1 MKKHGMGKKLLA
13 ALLALAMVL
22 PMMPLRAF
30 AAVGDKKNGDTGL
43 KNGIDTT
50 DIIKLPIRIYDYLND
65 GMLFEYAET
74 DVSGTASY
82 RPDNWRDYKPTV
94 TLGSDFTKGD
104 VNEGMYKW
112 TSHGTAYGNT
122 QYIENSEFGNYL
134 ILWLKNDT
142 RKRACNLTDFGDG
155 NHKPKDSVRY
165 LVLLYRPYGFSTS
178 SQEIQFYFYAGDG
191 TNASTGGE
199 VGGKYSTGTYPIN
212 MSRNDDAGDAWKTAV
227 IDLKTGNLDTNWNSF
242 SKVGGV
248 YAYWPNDSGAQG
260 VDVMYAAYFS
270 NQLDAEIFAKQVT
283 NYVGTKYQMNSKDD
297 NRGFGLLRSSKTT
310 HYEDT
315 IGESNGFSNNA
326 YPGITQINTH
336 GASVGAKDLDDYGNT
351 LGYPLHGVFGDEGIA
366 TLGLLQQELVNG
378 LPVYKEKAVD
388 YVAQLLKNSLTIPLI
403 NSADNYRNY
412 SYVGGTA
419 SARYDGLDL
428 ATWLRKHITGMGS
441 YNDSKNKTLVGTWD
455 ECKNNITTY
464 YDAAYFLL
472 NSIFVADSYNTPMND
487 YNYLVLSKGTA
498 TDGRETYIFD
508 AGFSDNTD
516 ANSAKSSVQY
526 DTANGTI
533 RNTSAAGK
541 TEFCYQGDLWTTFYP
556 FLPIVNGSG
565 NNTNGVTK
573 TPYFKDPGVQET
585 NANLGNYMNRN
596 FNFALVSEG
605 EFVYHE
611 EDNLFF
617 DFEGDDDVYLFINNK
632 LVMDIGGAHSISKE
646 TVELNEYKNDL
657 DLKDGEVY
665 SFKFFYLE
673 RHGYGANMRINT
685 NIRVTDPKMTTEKSA
700 YQSGSQ
706 VEYGGVVDKTLPV
719 EYGFAMTNNGNVN
732 LYNLT
737 FTDNTIGIKLDPTN
751 GLNVTSERVCDVN
764 GETLDVTDLV
774 AYVDGYDQT
783 THAKLD
789 TITVTFNT
797 NDELKNFL
805 TSLTSDSV
813 VETGAGLWPRST
825 VTIRGFAYR
834 LTEEQIQAGVF
845 DNVVDTTATPSGSST
860 PLTGQDQMRVFVPS
874 DPMYY
879 QWANHALSI
888 TKEKLVADVLAA
900 ASQQGNVLEG
910 KVPGLSAG
918 NVTAIEEVLS
928 NGNTTD
934 YEHVSISGNNLTV
947 NYLTPGSYLFRVK
960 ISYDTNQSVVV
971 PVLVNVADVKD
982 SVFVLDYG
990 LTAELTQNNALFK
1003 DDSLNVPGR
1012 DNTHSMLGVGNTQPS
1027 YNPNNIYFVAESGN
1041 TLDGLYGTYTLTDG
1055 TSLKYKP
1062 TKFMEGLDTMYLA
1075 VDVREKD
1082 AAASEIGNV
1091 NINKEVQMYKSVTVL
1106 PATVV
1111 YYEDD
1116 FPAISYELPEGST
1129 NTITP
1134 VGSSADKTQSV
1145 DQSEQYGHDDTYAG
1159 SSNTE
1164 MSGGSLHTIA
1174 INQSGMVA
1182 SFTFK
1187 GTGFE
1192 LIARTNAKDS
1202 ATISVKVYDKNNNL
1216 VKNIPVITE
1225 FDNGANG
1232 GEEAIYQVPIIRVDG
1247 LACDQYTV
1255 KISGVPARD
1264 YDHPDENGNPPIITT
1279 YLYLDGLRIFQPMG
1293 ATNKH
1298 YSQEENGATF
1308 AEIRDLIVNGTA
1320 AAATFN
1326 GETVNVSTGTVTWT
1340 ENRNDENYE
1349 NGKIEGNQVGSV
1361 DDYLT
1366 EGPNNEVYMNGDTTD
1381 SALVFYVKKTGD
1393 GVHNL
1398 QIAVH
1403 AVDAG
1408 LFTGTNST
1416 GMSAALQVGIAKN
1429 GTYAWTPLATVTSA
1443 TEQYYTI
1450 DLTDCPTDGQGR
1462 IQVMVRVHSGMVS
1475 FTSLKYNGLTIESID
1490 GPATT
1495 LYYKDGILTEKT
1507 TAPDTGEETENQ
1519 VDPANYANFASVS
1532 QQMRAT
1538 AVVMSADEIDAAPA
1552 DTEEPATEEP
1562 TTEETTP
1569 EEPATEEPATEE
1581 PATEEPATE
1590 EPVTEEPTTE
1600 ESGNTGGNT
1609 SGSRTAII
1617 KLLLKFLKK
1626 IWG

>member
-22 PMMPLRAF
+22 PMMPLQAF
-30 AAVGDKKNGDTGL
+30 AAVGDKQNGNTGL
-43 KNGIDTT
+43 QNGINTEDT
-50 DIIKLPIRIYDYLND
+50 IKLPIKIYDYLND
-65 GMLFEYAET
+65 GMLFEYAENN
-74 DVSGTASY
+74 VSGTASY

-94 TLGSDFTKGD
+94 ALGSDFTSGNT
-104 VNEGMYKW
+104 NEGMYKFYNG
-112 TSHGTAYGNT
+112 SGYGKVSYKSGNDFGTYLYLNLGGQNT
-122 QYIENSEFGNYL
+122 KCTTVI
-134 ILWLKNDT
+134 
-142 RKRACNLTDFGDG
+142 TDFGENPG
-155 NHKPKDSVRY
+155 QPKDNVCY
-165 LVLLYRPYGFSTS
+165 LVLVYRGYNYASN
-178 SQEIQFYFYAGDG
+178 SQKIKFYFN
-191 TNASTGGE
+191 TNKGGTGGGASGSYATKE
-199 VGGKYSTGTYPIN
+199 FDIN
-212 MSRNDDAGDAWKTAV
+212 MSHDEWKAGV
-227 IDLKTGNLDTNWNSF
+227 FDLKTGNLGTNWGNF
-242 SKVGGV
+242 SSVAGV
-248 YAYWPNDSGAQG
+248 YAYWPNDNGALG

-270 NQLDAEIFAKQVT
+270 NQLDAEIFAKQAT
-283 NYVGTKYQMNSKDD
+283 NYVGTKYQMNNQDD
-297 NRGFGLLRSSKTT
+297 NRGFGLLRSSRNT
-310 HYEDT
+310 HYSDT
-315 IGESNGFSNNA
+315 IDASDGFANNA

-388 YVAQLLKNSLTIPLI
+388 YVARLLKNSLTIPLI

-428 ATWLRKHITGMGS
+428 ATWLRKHITGDMGS
-441 YNDSKNKTLVGTWD
+441 YAASQSKKLVGTWD

-472 NSIFVADSYNTPMND
+472 NSIFVAGSYNTLMSD
-487 YNYLVLSKGTA
+487 YNYLVLSKGTT

-508 AGFSDNTD
+508 AGFSNSAD
-516 ANSAKSSVQY
+516 ANSASSSVEY

-541 TEFCYQGDLWTTFYP
+541 TEFCYEGNAWTTFYP
-556 FLPIVNGSG
+556 FLPIVDGSG
-565 NNTNGVTK
+565 NNTNGVTT
-573 TPYFKDPGVQET
+573 TPYFLDPGVQET
-585 NANLGNYMNRN
+585 NTNLGNYVNRN

-646 TVELNEYKNDL
+646 TVELNDYKNDL
-657 DLKDGEVY
+657 SLKDGEIY

-719 EYGFAMTNNGNVN
+719 EYGFAMTNNGNAN

-737 FTDNTIGIKLDPTN
+737 FTDNTIGIKLDPTD
-751 GLNVTSERVCDVN
+751 GLTTTGSQICDVN

-774 AYVDGYDQT
+774 AYVDGYDKDT
-783 THAKLD
+783 GNKLD
-789 TITVTFNT
+789 TITVKFANET
-797 NDELKNFL
+797 ELKNFL
-805 TSLTSDSV
+805 TSLNSVSV
-813 VETGAGLWPRST
+813 VESGGGLWPKST

-834 LTEEQIQAGVF
+834 LTEAQIQAGVF
-845 DNVVDTTATPSGSST
+845 DNVVDTTATPGITGT

-879 QWANHALSI
+879 QWAGHDLSI
-888 TKEKLVADVLAA
+888 TKAKFVADVLAA
-900 ASQQGNVLEG
+900 AAQAGNALAG
-910 KVPGLSAG
+910 KVPNLTAD
-918 NVTAIEEVLS
+918 NVTKIEEVLS

-947 NYLTPGSYLFRVK
+947 NYPDPGSYLFRVK
-960 ISYDTNQSVVV
+960 ISYDTDQSVVV

-990 LTAELTQNNALFK
+990 LTAELTQKNELFK

-1012 DNTHSMLGVGNTQPS
+1012 DNTHSMLGVGNTEPS
-1027 YNPNNIYFVAESGN
+1027 YNPNNISFTAASGN
-1041 TLDGLYGTYTLTDG
+1041 KLDGLYGTYTLDG

-1062 TKFMEGLDTMYLA
+1062 TKFMEGLDTMWLA

-1082 AAASEIGNV
+1082 ADASEIGEV

-1116 FPAISYELPEGST
+1116 FPAIKYETVVG
-1129 NTITP
+1129 NTIETLGS
-1134 VGSSADKTQSV
+1134 GSSDKTQSV

-1340 ENRNDENYE
+1340 ENL
-1349 NGKIEGNQVGSV
+1349 NGTTYGGAAYTGNKVESV
-1361 DDYLT
+1361 NDYLT
-1366 EGPNNEVYMNGDTTD
+1366 KGPNNEVYMNGDTTN
-1381 SALVFYVKKTGD
+1381 SALVFYVKKTDG

-1416 GMSAALQVGIAKN
+1416 GMNAELQVGIANN
-1429 GTYAWTPLATVTSA
+1429 GKYAWTPLATVTSG

-1450 DLTDCPTDGQGR
+1450 DLTDCPVDDQGR
-1462 IQVMVRVHSGMVS
+1462 IQVAVRVASGMVS
-1475 FTSLKYNGLTIESID
+1475 FTSLKYNGLTIESIGGD
-1490 GPATT
+1490 ATT
-1495 LYYKDGILTEKT
+1495 LYYKNGILTEKT
-1507 TAPDTGEETENQ
+1507 TDPDTGKETESQ

-1590 EPVTEEPTTE
+1590 EPATEEPVTEEPTTE

>member
-22 PMMPLRAF
+22 PMMPLQAF
-30 AAVGDKKNGDTGL
+30 AAVGDKKNGNTGL
-43 KNGIDTT
+43 TGDINTEDT
-50 DIIKLPIRIYDYLND
+50 IKLPIKIYDYLND

-74 DVSGTASY
+74 DAKGTAFY
-82 RPDNWRDYKPTV
+82 RAPNADSYKPTV
-94 TLGSDFTKGD
+94 ALGSDFTKGNTKEGLYYWL
-104 VNEGMYKW
+104 NEY
-112 TSHGTAYGNT
+112 SNSYYNT
-122 QYIENSEFGNYL
+122 RYAQENGVPYIYMER
-134 ILWLKNDT
+134 KTDKT
-142 RKRACNLTDFGDG
+142 RPTVLTDFGNNCLNIG
-155 NHKPKDSVRY
+155 NQSKDKLQYVVLIYRGYNFSSTTGKINFSFGTDSKSVDSDVKTGDY
-165 LVLLYRPYGFSTS
+165 TIHLDHFWQAGVFS
-178 SQEIQFYFYAGDG
+178 
-191 TNASTGGE
+191 
-199 VGGKYSTGTYPIN
+199 
-212 MSRNDDAGDAWKTAV
+212 
-227 IDLKTGNLDTNWNSF
+227 LKTGSLGSNWNNF
-242 SKVGGV
+242 STVEGV
-248 YAYWPNDSGAQG
+248 YATWPAESNSGG
-260 VDVMYAAYFS
+260 VDIVYAAYFS
-270 NQLDAEIFAKQVT
+270 NEADANAFAEQAL
-283 NYVGTKYQMNSKDD
+283 NYTGTEYQMYNQAD
-297 NRGFGLLRSSKTT
+297 NRGFGLLRSSRNT
-310 HYEDT
+310 HYSDT
-315 IGESNGFSNNA
+315 IDASNGFANNA

-366 TLGLLQQELVNG
+366 TLGLLQQELKNG
-378 LPVYKEKAVD
+378 VPVYKQEAVD
-388 YVAQLLKNSLTIPLI
+388 YVAQLLQKSLSI
-403 NSADNYRNY
+403 SRYASDNRRNY
-412 SYVGGTA
+412 AYVAGAASDRYGGV
-419 SARYDGLDL
+419 DL
-428 ATWLRKHITGMGS
+428 ATALRKRITELGS
-441 YNDSKNKTLVGTWD
+441 YGATSNKVASGQKLVGTWE
-455 ECKNNITTY
+455 ECSDNISTY

-472 NSIFVADSYNTPMND
+472 NSIFVSGSYNKPMSD

-508 AGFSDNTD
+508 AGFSDN
-516 ANSAKSSVQY
+516 ANAASAKSSVQY

-556 FLPIVNGSG
+556 FLPIVDGSG
-565 NNTNGVTK
+565 SNTNGVTT
-573 TPYFKDPGVQET
+573 TPYFKDPGVQASE
-585 NANLGNYMNRN
+585 NLTGQYTNRN

-632 LVMDIGGAHSISKE
+632 LVMDIGGAHSIAKE

-673 RHGYGANMRINT
+673 RHGFGANMRINT
-685 NIRVTDPKMTTEKSA
+685 NIRVTDPKMTTEKTA

-751 GLNVTSERVCDVN
+751 GLTTTGSQICDVN
-764 GETLDVTDLV
+764 GEKLDVTDLV
-774 AYVDGYDQT
+774 AYVDGFDQT

-789 TITVTFNT
+789 TITVKFANET
-797 NDELKNFL
+797 ELKNFL
-805 TSLTSDSV
+805 TSLNSGSV
-813 VETGAGLWPRST
+813 VESGAGLWPKST

-834 LTEEQIQAGVF
+834 LTEAQIQAGVF
-845 DNVVDTTATPSGSST
+845 DNVVDTTATPGITGT

-900 ASQQGNVLEG
+900 ADQAGNALAG
-910 KVPGLSAG
+910 KVPNLRAD
-918 NVTAIEEVLS
+918 NVTKIEEVLS

-934 YEHVSISGNNLTV
+934 YQNVSISDNDLTV

-960 ISYDTNQSVVV
+960 ISYDANQSVVV

-990 LTAELTQNNALFK
+990 LTAELTQKNELFK

-1012 DNTHSMLGVGNTQPS
+1012 DNTHSMLGVGNTEPS
-1027 YNPNNIYFVAESGN
+1027 YNPNNISFTAASGN
-1041 TLDGLYGTYTLTDG
+1041 KLDGLYGTYTLDG

-1062 TKFMEGLDTMYLA
+1062 TKFMEGLDTMWLA

-1082 AAASEIGNV
+1082 ATASAIGNV

-1116 FPAISYELPEGST
+1116 FPAIKYETVVG
-1129 NTITP
+1129 NTIETLGS
-1134 VGSSADKTQSV
+1134 GSSDKTQSV

-1174 INQSGMVA
+1174 INAKGVVA
-1182 SFTFK
+1182 SFQFK

-1225 FDNGANG
+1225 FDNGADG
-1232 GEEAIYQVPIIRVDG
+1232 GSEGIYQVPIIRVDG

-1264 YDHPDENGNPPIITT
+1264 YNVKLNENEEPPIITT

-1320 AAATFN
+1320 AAAKLEGDTM
-1326 GETVNVSTGTVTWT
+1326 TVSTGTVTWT
-1340 ENRNDENYE
+1340 ENRNGTHNDGSEYT
-1349 NGKIEGNQVGSV
+1349 GNVVSSV
-1361 DDYLT
+1361 NDYLT
-1366 EGPNNEVYMNGDTTD
+1366 EGPNNEVYMNGSTTN
-1381 SALVFYVKKTGD
+1381 SALVFYVKKTAGAE
-1393 GVHNL
+1393 VHNL

-1462 IQVMVRVHSGMVS
+1462 IQIAVKVKSGMVS
-1475 FTSLKYNGLTIESID
+1475 FTSLKYNGLTIESIG

>member
-22 PMMPLRAF
+22 PMMPLRVF
-30 AAVGDKKNGDTGL
+30 AAVGDKQNGNTGLQNGINTGDT
-43 KNGIDTT
+43 
-50 DIIKLPIRIYDYLND
+50 IKLPIKIYDYLND
-65 GMLFEYAET
+65 GMLFEYAENN
-74 DVSGTASY
+74 VSKTEFY
-82 RPDNWRDYKPTV
+82 RPANWKDYKPTV
-94 TLGSDFTKGD
+94 ALGSVFTKAD
-104 VNEGMYKW
+104 TSEGMYSYYHSNASGYGP
-112 TSHGTAYGNT
+112 TSYIRDDELGHYLFLNLGNRNT
-122 QYIENSEFGNYL
+122 SMPKLLSEFPGG
-134 ILWLKNDT
+134 ISKN
-142 RKRACNLTDFGDG
+142 
-155 NHKPKDSVRY
+155 SVRY
-165 LVLLYRPYGFSTS
+165 VVVVYRGWQYATDL
-178 SQEIQFYFYAGDG
+178 QQITFYPNADRTVQNGWTTASKNVYMNHDWKAG
-191 TNASTGGE
+191 
-199 VGGKYSTGTYPIN
+199 VF
-212 MSRNDDAGDAWKTAV
+212 
-227 IDLKTGNLDTNWNSF
+227 DLKTGTLGGNWGSITNINAIYANWPCD
-242 SKVGGV
+242 GGT
-248 YAYWPNDSGAQG
+248 SGNYNNKG
-260 VDVMYAAYFS
+260 VDVLYAAYFS
-270 NQLDAEIFAKQVT
+270 NQTDAESFAKQAT
-283 NYVGTKYQMNSKDD
+283 NYTGTWYQMHGAGD
-297 NRGFGLLRSSKTT
+297 NRGFGLLRASRNS
-310 HYEDT
+310 YYQDT
-315 IGESNGFSNNA
+315 IDATTGFSGNTTD
-326 YPGITQINTH
+326 YPTIFQINTYEDH
-336 GASVGAKDLDDYGNT
+336 LDVDLDTYGDS
-351 LGYPLHGVFGDEGIA
+351 LGYPLHGVFGGDGIA
-366 TLGLLQQELVNG
+366 TLGLLEQQLVNG
-378 LPVYKEKAVD
+378 LPVYKEDTVD
-388 YVAQLLKNSLTIPLI
+388 YVAQLLQKSLTISY
-403 NSADNYRNY
+403 NSAEGYRSY
-412 SYVGGTA
+412 SYVDGAPSERYGGV
-419 SARYDGLDL
+419 DL
-428 ATWLRKHITGMGS
+428 ATWLRKHITGEGS
-441 YNDSKNKTLVGTWD
+441 YADSKTKQLVGTWD
-455 ECKNNITTY
+455 ECKNNIKTY

-472 NSIFVADSYNTPMND
+472 NSIFVAGSYNTPMND

-508 AGFSDNTD
+508 AGFSDN
-516 ANSAKSSVQY
+516 AGKCSVQY
-526 DTANGTI
+526 DSANGTI

-541 TEFCYQGDLWTTFYP
+541 TEFCYQEWKDSSGTTQQSWTTFYP
-556 FLPIVNGSG
+556 FLPIVDGSG
-565 NNTNGVTK
+565 NNTNGVTT

-585 NANLGNYMNRN
+585 NPNLGNYVNRN

-646 TVELNEYKNDL
+646 TIELNDYKNDL

-685 NIRVTDPKMTTEKSA
+685 NIRVTDPKMTTDKTA

-764 GETLDVTDLV
+764 GEKLDVTDLV
-774 AYVDGYDQT
+774 AYVDGFDKT
-783 THAKLD
+783 TGAKLD
-789 TITVTFNT
+789 TITVKFANET
-797 NDELKNFL
+797 ELKNFL

-834 LTEEQIQAGVF
+834 LTEAQIQAGVF
-845 DNVVDTTATPSGSST
+845 DNVVDTTATPGITGT

-900 ASQQGNVLEG
+900 AKQEGNALAG
-910 KVPGLSAG
+910 KVPNLRAD
-918 NVTAIEEVLS
+918 NVTKIEEVLS

-947 NYLTPGSYLFRVK
+947 HYPQPGSYLFRVK

-990 LTAELTQNNALFK
+990 LTAELTQNNELFK

-1027 YNPNNIYFVAESGN
+1027 YNPNNISFAAASGN
-1041 TLDGLYGTYTLTDG
+1041 TLNGLYGTYTLTDG
-1055 TSLKYKP
+1055 ATLKYKP
-1062 TKFMEGLDTMYLA
+1062 TKFMEGLDTMWLA
-1075 VDVREKD
+1075 VDVRESGTN
-1082 AAASEIGNV
+1082 ASAIGNV

-1116 FPAISYELPEGST
+1116 FPAIKYETVPE

-1134 VGSSADKTQSV
+1134 LGSSSDKTQSV
-1145 DQSEQYGHDDTYAG
+1145 DQSEQYGHDAAYADG
-1159 SSNTE
+1159 SNTE

-1174 INQSGMVA
+1174 INNSGVVA

-1192 LIARTNAKDS
+1192 LIARTNATDS

-1232 GEEAIYQVPIIRVDG
+1232 GEEAIYQVPIIRVDD
-1247 LACDQYTV
+1247 LALGQYTV

-1264 YDHPDENGNPPIITT
+1264 YDHLDADGNPTIKTT

-1293 ATNKH
+1293 ATNEH
-1298 YSQEENGATF
+1298 YSKEENGATF
-1308 AEIRDLIVNGTA
+1308 AEIRDLIVNGTVA
-1320 AAATFN
+1320 AAEFN
-1326 GETVNVSTGTVTWT
+1326 GETVDVSTGTVTWT
-1340 ENRNDENYE
+1340 ENL
-1349 NGKIEGNQVGSV
+1349 NGTTYGGAAYTGNKVESV
-1361 DDYLT
+1361 NDYLT
-1366 EGPNNEVYMNGDTTD
+1366 KGPNNEVYMNGDTTD
-1381 SALVFYVKKTGD
+1381 PALVFYVKKTDG

-1416 GMSAALQVGIAKN
+1416 GMNAELQVGIAKD

-1462 IQVMVRVHSGMVS
+1462 IQIAVKVKSGMVS
-1475 FTSLKYNGLTIESID
+1475 FTSLKYNGLTIESIG

>member
-1 MKKHGMGKKLLA
+1 MNQKNPGDGRLLSAVNTGGAAPKGTPAIKPICFFHDDTAVTVQNFGTQISVPKRGLCGFSRTGSTGTPKLL
-13 ALLALAMVL
+13 
-22 PMMPLRAF
+22 
-30 AAVGDKKNGDTGL
+30 
-43 KNGIDTT
+43 
-50 DIIKLPIRIYDYLND
+50 
-65 GMLFEYAET
+65 
-74 DVSGTASY
+74 
-82 RPDNWRDYKPTV
+82 
-94 TLGSDFTKGD
+94 
-104 VNEGMYKW
+104 
-112 TSHGTAYGNT
+112 
-122 QYIENSEFGNYL
+122 SEFRGG
-134 ILWLKNDT
+134 IS
-142 RKRACNLTDFGDG
+142 
-155 NHKPKDSVRY
+155 KDSVRY
-165 LVLLYRPYGFSTS
+165 VVVVYRGWQYATDL
-178 SQEIQFYFYAGDG
+178 QQITFYPNADRTVQDGWTTKPKNIYMNHDWKAG
-191 TNASTGGE
+191 
-199 VGGKYSTGTYPIN
+199 VF
-212 MSRNDDAGDAWKTAV
+212 
-227 IDLKTGNLDTNWNSF
+227 DLKTGTLGDNWGSITNINAI
-242 SKVGGV
+242 
-248 YAYWPNDSGAQG
+248 YANWPCDDGIDYNNKG
-260 VDVMYAAYFS
+260 VDVLYAAYFS
-270 NQLDAEIFAKQVT
+270 NQTDAESFAKQAT
-283 NYVGTKYQMNSKDD
+283 NYTGTWYQMHGAGD
-297 NRGFGLLRSSKTT
+297 NRGFGLLRASRNSYYTDNI
-310 HYEDT
+310 HADT
-315 IGESNGFSNNA
+315 GFSGNSSE
-326 YPGITQINTH
+326 YPTIRQINTH
-336 GASVGAKDLDDYGNT
+336 KDHQDVDLDTYGDS
-351 LGYPLHGVFGDEGIA
+351 LGYPLHGVFGGDGIA
-366 TLGLLQQELVNG
+366 TLGLLEQQLVNG
-378 LPVYKEKAVD
+378 LPVYKEDTVD
-388 YVAQLLKNSLTIPLI
+388 YVAQLLQKSLTISY
-403 NSADNYRNY
+403 NSAEGYRSY
-412 SYVGGTA
+412 SYVDGAPSERYGGV
-419 SARYDGLDL
+419 DL
-428 ATWLRKHITGMGS
+428 ATWLRKHITGDMGS
-441 YNDSKNKTLVGTWD
+441 YAASQSKKLVGTWD

-472 NSIFVADSYNTPMND
+472 NSIFVAGSYNTLMSD
-487 YNYLVLSKGTA
+487 YNYLVLSKGTT

-508 AGFSDNTD
+508 AGFSNSAD
-516 ANSAKSSVQY
+516 ANSASSSVEY

-541 TEFCYQGDLWTTFYP
+541 TEFCYEGNAWTTFYP
-556 FLPIVNGSG
+556 FLPIVDGSG
-565 NNTNGVTK
+565 NNTNGVTT

-585 NANLGNYMNRN
+585 NPNLGNYVNRN

-646 TVELNEYKNDL
+646 TVELNDYKNDL
-657 DLKDGEVY
+657 SLKDGEIY

-685 NIRVTDPKMTTEKSA
+685 NIRVTDPKMTTDKTA

-751 GLNVTSERVCDVN
+751 GLTTTGSQICDVN

-813 VETGAGLWPRST
+813 VQTGGGLWPRST

-834 LTEEQIQAGVF
+834 LTEAQIQAGVF
-845 DNVVDTTATPSGSST
+845 DNVVDTTATPGITGT

-879 QWANHALSI
+879 QWAGHDLSI
-888 TKEKLVADVLAA
+888 TKAKFVADVLAA
-900 ASQQGNVLEG
+900 AAQAGNALAG
-910 KVPGLSAG
+910 KVPNLTAD
-918 NVTAIEEVLS
+918 NVTKIEEVLS

-947 NYLTPGSYLFRVK
+947 NYPDPGSYLFRVK
-960 ISYDTNQSVVV
+960 ISYDTDQSVVV

-990 LTAELTQNNALFK
+990 LTAELTQKNELFK

-1012 DNTHSMLGVGNTQPS
+1012 DNTHSMLGVGNTEPS
-1027 YNPNNIYFVAESGN
+1027 YNPNNISFTAASGN
-1041 TLDGLYGTYTLTDG
+1041 KLDGLYGTYTLDG

-1062 TKFMEGLDTMYLA
+1062 TKFMEGLDTMWLA

-1082 AAASEIGNV
+1082 ATASKIGEV

-1116 FPAISYELPEGST
+1116 FPAIKYETVVG
-1129 NTITP
+1129 NTIETLGS
-1134 VGSSADKTQSV
+1134 GSSDKTQSV

-1174 INQSGMVA
+1174 INAKGVVA
-1182 SFTFK
+1182 SFQFK

-1192 LIARTNAKDS
+1192 LIARTNATDS
-1202 ATISVKVYDKNNNL
+1202 ATISVKVYDQSGVL
-1216 VKNIPVITE
+1216 IKNIPVITE

-1232 GEEAIYQVPIIRVDG
+1232 GAEAIYQVPIIRVDD
-1247 LACDQYTV
+1247 LALGQYTV

-1264 YDHPDENGNPPIITT
+1264 YDTPDADGNPTIKTT

-1293 ATNKH
+1293 ATNEH
-1298 YSQEENGATF
+1298 YSKEENGATF

-1340 ENRNDENYE
+1340 ENRNGTHNDGSEYT
-1349 NGKIEGNQVGSV
+1349 GNEVSSV
-1361 DDYLT
+1361 KDYLT
-1366 EGPNNEVYMNGDTTD
+1366 EGPNNEVYMNGSTTN
-1381 SALVFYVKKTGD
+1381 SALVFYVKKTD
-1393 GVHNL
+1393 GATVHNL

-1408 LFTGTNST
+1408 LFTGINST

-1462 IQVMVRVHSGMVS
+1462 IQIAVKVKSGMVS
-1475 FTSLKYNGLTIESID
+1475 FTSLKYNGLTIESIG

-1507 TAPDTGEETENQ
+1507 TDPDTGKETESQ

-1590 EPVTEEPTTE
+1590 EPATEEPVTEEPTTE